1 MASNKSLM
9 PMLSENGSVKLDD
22 IIVQT
27 DKKPSVPVWLM
38 ITIALISIFVV
49 VVIVWYSLKENF
61 AINKIF
67 EEQFS
72 NKDYIDEED
81 SYENKYLYEQ
91 KVFNMLNPL
100 NKKKYL
106 NLSQTAKDSFLTD
119 ISLSKI

>member
-27 DKKPSVPVWLM
+27 DKKPPVPVWLM
-38 ITIALISIFVV
+38 ITIALISVFVV

>member
-1 MASNKSLM
+1 
-9 PMLSENGSVKLDD
+9 MLSEKGSVKLDD

-38 ITIALISIFVV
+38 ITIALISVFVV

-67 EEQFS
+67 EEQFL

-106 NLSQTAKDSFLTD
+106 NLSQAAKDSFLTD

>member
-9 PMLSENGSVKLDD
+9 PMLSEKGSVKLDD

-38 ITIALISIFVV
+38 ITIALISVFVV

-67 EEQFS
+67 EEQFL

-106 NLSQTAKDSFLTD
+106 NLSQAAKDSFLTD

>member
-9 PMLSENGSVKLDD
+9 PMLSEKGSVKLDD

-27 DKKPSVPVWLM
+27 DKKPSVLVWLM
-38 ITIALISIFVV
+38 ITIALISVFVV

-67 EEQFS
+67 EEQFL

-106 NLSQTAKDSFLTD
+106 NLSQAAKDSFLTD